1 MITVEEHLASVL
13 AAVRPLDATTMPVDA
28 ALGRTLRE
36 PLVAAVELPPFDNS
50 AMDGF
55 AVHFADVRDAAADR
69 PAVLEVVADL
79 PAGSP
84 LDPPLARGQAARIMT
99 GAAVP
104 TDADTVVPFEETR
117 GGLADS
123 LGRIEVLAAPRA
135 AGAHVRGRGED
146 CPLGGE
152 LLPAGTLLGSRQ
164 LAAAAGAGVT
174 EVVVSRLPRVAV
186 ISTRDELR
194 PPGAPLARG
203 QIVESN
209 SVLLEGL
216 VREAGAEVVLRTT
229 VADDGDA
236 LRAAV
241 AEASALG
248 ADAIVTSGGVSAGAY
263 EVVKTTLPMSFV
275 SVAMQ
280 PGKPQGFGGG
290 HPLLFGLPGNPVS
303 VAVSFEVFVRPALLA
318 MQGRTELGRRILRLP
333 ALAGWRTPPG
343 RRQYLPVAIEDG
355 GVRPVGPGASH
366 LRARLARA
374 EAYAIVDADVT
385 AVSAG
390 ELVDVMLIS

>member
-1 MITVEEHLASVL
+1 MGPRRWHGCLDPPPRRLGPGGRGVVITVEEHLASVL

-104 TDADTVVPFEETR
+104 TDADTVVPFEDTR

-146 CPLGGE
+146 CPLGGV

-164 LAAAAGAGVT
+164 LAA
-174 EVVVSRLPRVAV
+174 
-186 ISTRDELR
+186 
-194 PPGAPLARG
+194 
-203 QIVESN
+203 
-209 SVLLEGL
+209 
-216 VREAGAEVVLRTT
+216 
-229 VADDGDA
+229 
-236 LRAAV
+236 
-241 AEASALG
+241 
-248 ADAIVTSGGVSAGAY
+248 
-263 EVVKTTLPMSFV
+263 
-275 SVAMQ
+275 
-280 PGKPQGFGGG
+280 
-290 HPLLFGLPGNPVS
+290 
-303 VAVSFEVFVRPALLA
+303 
-318 MQGRTELGRRILRLP
+318 
-333 ALAGWRTPPG
+333 
-343 RRQYLPVAIEDG
+343 
-355 GVRPVGPGASH
+355 
-366 LRARLARA
+366 
-374 EAYAIVDADVT
+374 
-385 AVSAG
+385 
-390 ELVDVMLIS
+390 